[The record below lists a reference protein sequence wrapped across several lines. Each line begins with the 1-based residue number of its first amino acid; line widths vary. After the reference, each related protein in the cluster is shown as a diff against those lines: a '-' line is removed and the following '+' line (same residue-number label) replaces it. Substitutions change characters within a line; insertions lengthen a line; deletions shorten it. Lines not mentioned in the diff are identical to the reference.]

1 MNSNPDTGSQ
11 GNKRESNL
19 RTTSVV
25 LFSLSLLTN
34 KIKTDFPEFANTH
47 LMPIHLPQLILFKKL
62 IKTFSSHNVHV
73 I

>member
-19 RTTSVV
+19 RTTSV
-25 LFSLSLLTN
+25 LFKSTN
-34 KIKTDFPEFANTH
+34 KDCIKTDFPEFANTH
-47 LMPIHLPQLILFKKL
+47 FMPIHLPQLISFKKL
-62 IKTFSSHNVHV
+62 IKTFSSHNVLV